1 MYQKI
6 KLSYLGNVSEG
17 KNMLRKMYT
26 TQPKYELVKE
36 KLKFGQRM
44 VGQMG
49 EKLLKLK
56 NTETT

>member
-17 KNMLRKMYT
+17 KKMLRNMYT
-26 TQPKYELVKE
+26 AQPKYELVKE

-49 EKLLKLK
+49 EKL
-56 NTETT
+56 